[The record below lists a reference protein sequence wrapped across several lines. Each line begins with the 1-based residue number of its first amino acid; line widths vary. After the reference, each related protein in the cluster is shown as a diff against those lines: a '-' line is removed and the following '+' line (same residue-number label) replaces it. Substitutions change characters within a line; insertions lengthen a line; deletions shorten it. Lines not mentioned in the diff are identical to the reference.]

1 VRDHIAGALLIA
13 VPIFAALMACLLFGV
28 VR

>member
-1 VRDHIAGALLIA
+1 MRDHIAGALLIA
-13 VPIFAALMACLLFGV
+13 VPIFAALVACVLLGV